1 MDCEWYE
8 HFKCVFNRSYTL
20 GSDFLFGNNDTSGEN
35 DNLIEL
41 NHPTDPKEVREAI
54 HKLKSGKVNGCD
66 GILADMLRL
75 AGDTAVQFLTKL
87 FSAVFD
93 EGAYPEEWSKALI
106 IPISKKGIKN
116 NT

>member
-1 MDCEWYE
+1 MS
-8 HFKCVFNRSYTL
+8 RP
-20 GSDFLFGNNDTSGEN
+20 
-35 DNLIEL
+35 IE
-41 NHPTDPKEVREAI
+41 PQEVREAVLQ
-54 HKLKSGKVNGCD
+54 LKSGKAHGCD
-66 GILADMLRL
+66 GILADMLKL